1 MILLTIDIGNTNI
14 TLGVFEDESILETFR
29 LPSDKELPQEEYEIL
44 LHTLFKKYKI
54 SACIIASVV
63 DELTRTLKHAADN
76 VFHLNSIVLT
86 NKLNL
91 GINLKLKNP
100 REAGAD
106 RIANACGAYMLYSKP
121 AIIVDIGTATTFDIL
136 DKNGDFWAV

>member
-76 VFHLNSIVLT
+76 VFHPKFNSSY
-86 NKLNL
+86 
-91 GINLKLKNP
+91 
-100 REAGAD
+100 E
-106 RIANACGAYMLYSKP
+106 
-121 AIIVDIGTATTFDIL
+121 
-136 DKNGDFWAV
+136 